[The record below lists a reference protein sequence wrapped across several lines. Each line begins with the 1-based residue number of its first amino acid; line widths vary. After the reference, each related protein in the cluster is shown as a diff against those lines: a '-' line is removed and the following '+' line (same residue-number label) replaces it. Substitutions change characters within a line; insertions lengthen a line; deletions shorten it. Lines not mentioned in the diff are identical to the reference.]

1 MGKLFSYDSGIIRTL
16 NKIVDCVFLNF
27 LWILFS
33 IPIVTAGAATT
44 ALYYTANKVIRHDR
58 SHVWREFWHAF
69 KTNFKQS
76 TVVWVLLLGV
86 YWLLI
91 ANCLFFVKMIPNK
104 PMLVFNII
112 SICLVVIWM
121 LQVFPHIAR
130 FENKLKAIMKNC
142 ALMGIR
148 HILRSLLLLL
158 LFAVAIV
165 LLFMWPILIF
175 VLPTLY
181 MVIASFVLESMYEKY
196 MSEEDLE
203 SEEERNRVFYN

>member
-76 TVVWVLLLGV
+76 TIVWLLMMV
-86 YWLLI
+86 AYWLLI
-91 ANCLFFVKMIPNK
+91 SNCLFFVKMVPNK
-104 PMLVFNII
+104 AMLIFNII
-112 SICLVVIWM
+112 TICLVVIWM
-121 LQVFPHIAR
+121 LHVFPHIAR
-130 FENKLKAIMKNC
+130 FQNKLKAIMKNC
-142 ALMGIR
+142 ALMAIR
-148 HILRSLLLLL
+148 HFLRSISLLLLL
-158 LFAVAIV
+158 AAEIV
-165 LLFMWPILIF
+165 LLFMWPILLF

-181 MVIASFVLESMYEKY
+181 MVVASFILEPMYEKY

-203 SEEERNRVFYN
+203 AEEERNRAYYN